1 MSKIHV
7 KGIGGKYKEYQ
18 KLIVV
23 ICYFLQ
29 SKCSKNNPHEK
40 CIYLCENQF
49 GMHIDDVIYP

>member
-18 KLIVV
+18 KLTVL

-29 SKCSKNNPHEK
+29 
-40 CIYLCENQF
+40 
-49 GMHIDDVIYP
+49 V